1 MEPAMTKKTK
11 SRITTKISRCLHR
24 FPNGKR
30 CRLALSDQSSSY
42 CHRHA
47 HLAEPDELQ
56 LDFSR
61 ELAPDIKKFTTAVNI
76 NKFLATL
83 LQLLAQDR
91 ITPRRGAVLA
101 YTCNLL
107 LRTLPAIEHELY
119 PDPKHDNT
127 PFIWDIPGPDR
138 ERDDYVEP
146 PREPKLNPN
155 PQQQ

>member
-1 MEPAMTKKTK
+1 MTKKKDK
-11 SRITTKISRCLHR
+11 SRININL
-24 FPNGKR
+24 PR
-30 CRLALSDQSSSY
+30 CRYSFPTGRRCRQLISDESSFYCERHIHLQS
-42 CHRHA
+42 
-47 HLAEPDELQ
+47 PDQ
-56 LDFSR
+56 ARLDFSR

-146 PREPKLNPN
+146 VREPKLNPD
-155 PQQQ
+155 PQRQ

>member
-1 MEPAMTKKTK
+1 MTKKNK
-11 SRITTKISRCLHR
+11 SRSTNEISRCLHR

-30 CRLALSDQSSSY
+30 CRLALSDKSSSY
-42 CHRHA
+42 CSRHS

-56 LDFSR
+56 LDFSS
-61 ELAPDIKKFTTAVNI
+61 ELAPDIKKFTTAKNI

-107 LRTLPAIEHELY
+107 LRTLPAIEHELH
-119 PDPKHDNT
+119 PDVQDVPV
-127 PFIWDIPGPDR
+127 IWDMPKPDYEYVLAG
-138 ERDDYVEP
+138 ERP
-146 PREPKLNPN
+146 PSTQLVPEPK

>member
-1 MEPAMTKKTK
+1 MTKKTAK
-11 SRITTKISRCLHR
+11 SLASNNLTRCLHR
-24 FPNGKR
+24 HPSNRR
-30 CRLALSDQSSSY
+30 CRLAISNKSSY
-42 CHRHA
+42 FCERHA
-47 HLAEPDELQ
+47 HLPPPTEDSQ
-56 LDFSR
+56 RDFSG

-83 LQLLAQDR
+83 LRLLAQDR

-146 PREPKLNPN
+146 ARELKPNPN